1 MGVSVSIIVE
11 NGTGLSN
18 SQCYCTYVQYHAVV
32 TELGLQHSHSEE
44 QAEPAIVSAAK
55 RWIDGQHEFAGN
67 KLVSTQAMQFPRNS
81 SGVPADIVRANAL
94 AAWYHLNNA
103 LLVNT
108 VAIPTNGEVLSVRK
122 KLDVLETETTYAE
135 GSSQYYSRI
144 LPADLENL
152 LKPYLK
158 QSTGFGRVVRLL

>member
-1 MGVSVSIIVE
+1 MSIVVE

-18 SQCYCTYVQYHAVV
+18 AQCYCSYAQYHAVV

-44 QAEPAIVSAAK
+44 QTEPAIVSAAK
-55 RWIDGQHEFAGN
+55 RWIDGQHDFAGS
-67 KLVSTQAMQFPRNS
+67 KLVSTQALKFPRD
-81 SGVPADIVRANAL
+81 GEIGLPADIVRANAL
-94 AAWYHLNNA
+94 AAWYHLQGA

-108 VAIPTNGEVLSVRK
+108 VAIPTAGEVVSVRK
-122 KLDVLETETTYAE
+122 KLDVLETETQYAE
-135 GSSQYYSRI
+135 GSAQYYSRI

-152 LKPYLK
+152 LTPYLK

>member
-1 MGVSVSIIVE
+1 MAIIVE

-18 SQCYCTYVQYHAVV
+18 AQCYCTYAQYHAVV

-44 QAEPAIVSAAK
+44 QTEPAIVSAAK
-55 RWIDGQHEFAGN
+55 RWIDGQHDFAGS
-67 KLVSTQAMQFPRNS
+67 KLVTTQAMKFPTDRD
-81 SGVPADIVRANAL
+81 GLPADIVRANAL
-94 AAWYHLNNA
+94 AAWYHLQGA

-108 VAIPTNGEVLSVRK
+108 VSIPANGEVISIRK
-122 KLDVLETETTYAE
+122 KLDVLETET
-135 GSSQYYSRI
+135 QYQPGTAQFYSRI

-152 LKPYLK
+152 LAPYLK